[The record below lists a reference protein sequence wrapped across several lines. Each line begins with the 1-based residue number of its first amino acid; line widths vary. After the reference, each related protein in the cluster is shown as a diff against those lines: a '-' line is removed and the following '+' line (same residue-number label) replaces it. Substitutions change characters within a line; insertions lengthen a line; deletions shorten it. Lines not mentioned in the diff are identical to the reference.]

1 MVETFA
7 RMRSVIAT
15 RCSTDSCAWR
25 PGGEETELGAIFTR
39 SFYYSFLWNIPR
51 NDQLLLVA
59 NKTLTLGWKKS
70 SNHRETLLTFVSVY
84 MWTKAAF
91 FGDLEAKWHVCAGL
105 AASLCCPCSHW
116 ELSCPLCVLTGLH
129 LCSLVVKLSF
139 PPSRGNT
146 EATYCSTADSAFKME
161 TVCVF
166 HRVGQCG
173 SLSRRT
179 AVFLTSQH
187 LMVCVSLIVLQ
198 SPGVPTI

>member
-91 FGDLEAKWHVCAGL
+91 FWGSGGQMTCLCRTCCIIMLPLFTLGTQLPSVCLDWVTPLLSGCEAL
-105 AASLCCPCSHW
+105 FSSIPW
-116 ELSCPLCVLTGLH
+116 EHRGYLL
-129 LCSLVVKLSF
+129 F
-139 PPSRGNT
+139 YSRLG
-146 EATYCSTADSAFKME
+146 F
-161 TVCVF
+161 
-166 HRVGQCG
+166 
-173 SLSRRT
+173 
-179 AVFLTSQH
+179 
-187 LMVCVSLIVLQ
+187 
-198 SPGVPTI
+198 